1 MATADTLLFSWSDV
15 EELPELRRLEMV
27 LDALPDEELVAAL
40 EAVRGQGRDDY
51 PVRAM
56 WRALVAGVVFGHRSV
71 ASLLRELGRN
81 PALLAVC
88 GFDPLPR
95 QGRPRRT
102 VERVEG
108 GSRVVWLSAPR
119 RDSVPSHWN
128 FSRFVRRL
136 VELERRAGV
145 FEAMMRRM
153 GEELREALP
162 DFGEHLG
169 YDGKAVASHST
180 GRVSGRTGSVSDR
193 DADWGRHQT
202 RGVDG
207 RTGRAW
213 TKVKSWFGYR
223 VHLMADTRYEIPVS
237 YRVERASRSEVKVL
251 HQMVDEGL
259 GEWAGRCRDFS
270 ADRGLDCGALKAKLW
285 QSHGVRPLIEPRE
298 LWREE
303 KAMPGHDPARPITR
317 ALYPERADCIVYTEK
332 GQVRCRC
339 PSTGEERDLAFW
351 GFDRARNALKYRC
364 PAAAHGFACEG
375 RAACE
380 RMGGGQPG
388 QYGRVVRIGLDR
400 HDRRIFTPTPYGSP
414 SWKRG
419 YRRRAALE
427 RINARVDRSFEFEQ
441 HFIRGLSADA
451 NARGLGAVGDDGA
464 GVGSGAGRAPGTD
477 AFAVRPGSLGRHRLT
492 GRFRP
497 QVSPGPVPRARG
509 RLVRVVRTSAFCPC
523 TKVRSGVL
531 RPAAGSIAPHRAVSS
546 APGAPGRR
554 GPPARKPHSA
564 HASDAADAGH
574 GCRMRASV
582 FSRRTPR
589 AVGRFARETRGA
601 LAIPLRTG
609 QEGAGLSRRFTGT

>member
-15 EELPELRRLEMV
+15 EKLPELRRLELV

-40 EAVRGQGRDDY
+40 ESVRGRGRDDY

-71 ASLLRELGRN
+71 ASLVRELGRN

-95 QGRPRRT
+95 QGRPRRA

-136 VELERRAGV
+136 VELERREGV

-162 DFGEHLG
+162 GFGEHLG
-169 YDGKAVASHST
+169 YDGKAVRSHST

-193 DADWGRHQT
+193 DADWGRHET

-223 VHLMADTRYEIPVS
+223 VHLMADTRYEVPVS
-237 YRVERASRSEVKVL
+237 YRVEKASRSEVKVL

-351 GFDRARNALKYRC
+351 GFDSGRNALKYRC

-441 HFIRGLSADA
+441 HFIRGLS
-451 NARGLGAVGDDGA
+451 RMRTRVGLALSVMMALALGHVR
-464 GVGSGAGRAPGTD
+464 AGRPE
-477 AFAVRPGSLGRHRLT
+477 RMRSLY
-492 GRFRP
+492 
-497 QVSPGPVPRARG
+497 GPVPW
-509 RLVRVVRTSAFCPC
+509 
-523 TKVRSGVL
+523 
-531 RPAAGSIAPHRAVSS
+531 
-546 APGAPGRR
+546 
-554 GPPARKPHSA
+554 
-564 HASDAADAGH
+564 AD
-574 GCRMRASV
+574 
-582 FSRRTPR
+582 
-589 AVGRFARETRGA
+589 
-601 LAIPLRTG
+601 TG
-609 QEGAGLSRRFTGT
+609 